1 MAKPFTRTPDGLRL
15 AVRVTPR
22 ASRDSIAGTAADA
35 DGKVF
40 LKVMVTAAPEGGKAN
55 AAVVR
60 LLSKTWKIPKS
71 AIEVVSGATDRRKV
85 LRITGDGDDLA
96 DRIKDGME
104 R

>member
-1 MAKPFTRTPDGLRL
+1 LAEPFTKTRDGLRL

-22 ASRDSIAGTAADA
+22 ASRESIGTTAADA
-35 DGKVF
+35 DGNLF

-60 LLSKTWKIPKS
+60 LLAKTWKIPKS
-71 AIEVVSGATDRRKV
+71 AIEVVSGASDRRKV
-85 LRITGDGDDLA
+85 LRIAGDGEELA
-96 DRIKDGME
+96 GRIRDWMK